1 MQTQCQELTDWQ
13 DKDTKM
19 NFYPN
24 TLPKFLQNSYSLK
37 RSPSVIR
44 TTMTNGTVR
53 QRLLSVD
60 APHTLSVNLQFNN
73 ITDYQTWL
81 NFYENSI
88 NHGCDWF
95 IAPILNDRLE
105 TTDPIIARK
114 VRIQNGQITESL
126 NFRNNIGAC
135 YKISMTLDV
144 DNVEFDQS
152 WSEYYA

>member
-1 MQTQCQELTDWQ
+1 
-13 DKDTKM
+13 
-19 NFYPN
+19 
-24 TLPKFLQNSYSLK
+24 
-37 RSPSVIR
+37 
-44 TTMTNGTVR
+44 MTNGTVR

-144 DNVEFDQS
+144 DNVEFNET
-152 WSEYYA
+152 WSNYYNE

>member
-1 MQTQCQELTDWQ
+1 MEY
-13 DKDTKM
+13 
-19 NFYPN
+19 YPN
-24 TLPKFLQNSYSLK
+24 TLPKFLQSGYTLK
-37 RSPSVIR
+37 RSPNVLR

-53 QRLLSVD
+53 QRLLSKD
-60 APHTLSVNLQFNN
+60 APHTLSVTLQFNN
-73 ITDYQTWL
+73 LADYQTFVAFYQNHI
-81 NFYENSI
+81 NF
-88 NHGCDWF
+88 GCDWF

-144 DNVEFDQS
+144 DNVEFSDS
-152 WSEYYA
+152 WSNYYNE

>member
-1 MQTQCQELTDWQ
+1 MHRIHCQ
-13 DKDTKM
+13 
-19 NFYPN
+19 F
-24 TLPKFLQNSYSLK
+24 
-37 RSPSVIR
+37 
-44 TTMTNGTVR
+44 
-53 QRLLSVD
+53 
-60 APHTLSVNLQFNN
+60 
-73 ITDYQTWL
+73 TDYQTWL

-126 NFRNNIGAC
+126 NFRNSIGAC

-144 DNVEFDQS
+144 DNVEFDQA

>member
-1 MQTQCQELTDWQ
+1 
-13 DKDTKM
+13 
-19 NFYPN
+19 
-24 TLPKFLQNSYSLK
+24 
-37 RSPSVIR
+37 
-44 TTMTNGTVR
+44 MTNGTVR

-126 NFRNNIGAC
+126 NCRNSIGAC

-144 DNVEFDQS
+144 DNVEFDQA

>member
-1 MQTQCQELTDWQ
+1 
-13 DKDTKM
+13 
-19 NFYPN
+19 
-24 TLPKFLQNSYSLK
+24 
-37 RSPSVIR
+37 
-44 TTMTNGTVR
+44 MTNGTVR

-95 IAPILNDRLE
+95 IAPILNDRADITESEL
-105 TTDPIIARK
+105 IARK
-114 VRIQNGQITESL
+114 VRIQNGSL
-126 NFRNNIGAC
+126 SEQLQFRNHVGAC

-144 DNVEFDQS
+144 DNVEFSDS
-152 WSEYYA
+152 WSNYYNE

>member
-1 MQTQCQELTDWQ
+1 ME
-13 DKDTKM
+13 
-19 NFYPN
+19 FYPN
-24 TLPKFLQNSYSLK
+24 TLPKFLQDGYTLK
-37 RSPSVIR
+37 RSPNVLR

-53 QRLLSVD
+53 QRLLSKD
-60 APHTLSVNLQFNN
+60 APHTLSVTLQFNN
-73 ITDYQTWL
+73 LADYQTFVAFYQNHI
-81 NFYENSI
+81 NF
-88 NHGCDWF
+88 GVDWF

-126 NFRNNIGAC
+126 NFRNSIGAC

-144 DNVEFDQS
+144 DNVEHDQA

>member
-1 MQTQCQELTDWQ
+1 
-13 DKDTKM
+13 
-19 NFYPN
+19 
-24 TLPKFLQNSYSLK
+24 
-37 RSPSVIR
+37 
-44 TTMTNGTVR
+44 MTNGTVR

-88 NHGCDWF
+88 DHGCDWF

-126 NFRNNIGAC
+126 NCRNNIGAC

-152 WSEYYA
+152 WSDYYA

>member
-1 MQTQCQELTDWQ
+1 MDLQ
-13 DKDTKM
+13 DKDINM
-19 NFYPN
+19 EFYPN
-24 TLPKFLQNSYSLK
+24 SLPKFLQDGYTLK
-37 RSPSVIR
+37 RSPNVLR

-53 QRLLSVD
+53 QRLLSKD
-60 APHTLSVNLQFNN
+60 APHTLSVTLQFNN
-73 ITDYQTWL
+73 LADYQTFVAFYQNRI
-81 NFYENSI
+81 NF
-88 NHGCDWF
+88 GVDWF

-126 NFRNNIGAC
+126 NFRNSIGAC

-144 DNVEFDQS
+144 DNVEFDQA

>member
-1 MQTQCQELTDWQ
+1 
-13 DKDTKM
+13 M

-73 ITDYQTWL
+73 IVDYQTWL
-81 NFYENSI
+81 
-88 NHGCDWF
+88 
-95 IAPILNDRLE
+95 
-105 TTDPIIARK
+105 
-114 VRIQNGQITESL
+114 
-126 NFRNNIGAC
+126 FRNSIGAC

-144 DNVEFDQS
+144 DNVEFDQA